1 MTQDDLYLAEHL
13 LKKEFGGNWKEI
25 VQHLGTQELTS
36 CVGRNLTSFM
46 AFPERKQGGSNR
58 WRGNCSPEVVRAV
71 LKHVLQCRA
80 YEGKQNQDFVLLD
93 PMSGSG
99 TSGDV
104 AAGEGVRSVLYDLN
118 PKPAKGKGNWDAL
131 KDEVEE
137 CASMIFLHPPYHSI
151 IPYSGSVWGEPHP
164 DDLSH
169 CSSYKD
175 YIDKLNFIIKK
186 LFISL
191 RHGGYLVVLVGDI
204 RTQGSFHSIGND
216 MMTIGT
222 LVSWIVKGQYN
233 CRSSSRTYSSKPFI
247 PIVTEHLLL
256 FKKEEWLLVPFS
268 YRVSGIC
275 DLESNDSAALTWFH
289 LVRGIM
295 EKNGGTMSLKNLYE
309 HLGQHPKAKKN
320 QYYKERIRACI
331 YEHRSQFQTDGKGT
345 YRLAYAVE

>member
-1 MTQDDLYLAEHL
+1 
-13 LKKEFGGNWKEI
+13 
-25 VQHLGTQELTS
+25 
-36 CVGRNLTSFM
+36 
-46 AFPERKQGGSNR
+46 
-58 WRGNCSPEVVRAV
+58 
-71 LKHVLQCRA
+71 
-80 YEGKQNQDFVLLD
+80 
-93 PMSGSG
+93 
-99 TSGDV
+99 
-104 AAGEGVRSVLYDLN
+104 
-118 PKPAKGKGNWDAL
+118 
-131 KDEVEE
+131 
-137 CASMIFLHPPYHSI
+137 
-151 IPYSGSVWGEPHP
+151 
-164 DDLSH
+164 
-169 CSSYKD
+169 
-175 YIDKLNFIIKK
+175 
-186 LFISL
+186 
-191 RHGGYLVVLVGDI
+191 
-204 RTQGSFHSIGND
+204 

-268 YRVSGIC
+268 YRVSGTC

-309 HLGQHPKAKKN
+309 HLEQHPKAKKN